1 VGQTSRAVIVT
12 AAAERA
18 RASTAATPMIQS
30 LTDPAGGAAAVC
42 HSLTVPLASPLAS
55 LPSGPN
61 ATSFTPL
68 PACRGEPAG
77 WPVAGFHRA
86 MPPSP

>member
-1 VGQTSRAVIVT
+1 VGQTSRVVIVT
-12 AAAERA
+12 AAAART
-18 RASTAATPMIQS
+18 RASTAATPIIQS
-30 LTDPAGGAAAVC
+30 LTGVPGPAAAVF
-42 HSLTVPLASPLAS
+42 HSLTEPSASALAS

-61 ATSFTPL
+61 ATAFTPL

-86 MPPSP
+86 MAPSP